1 MLIPCGTEHC
11 SIFCHSD
18 PSLCFLL
25 CRSSAPCWME
35 QLQPGLGAAVPPS
48 CCSPLSIDPGHGLMS
63 PSLDNSSQQHGP
75 GNGCATEVCS
85 LPGRANNRAPNLGDR
100 NRSHPSGLSIP
111 RSTSRQ
117 RMLPT
122 QPHTEHCHTQP
133 GSDLG
138 RIPAAAPQ
146 STATARRMH
155 LPTSWGR
162 SAEAAPL
169 PFCFV
174 LCSMHHPDPV
184 QPQDEAGSP
193 CSPGGRVP
201 GHGAAG
207 HRRLHLPGHARV
219 TPDALEVPRSNFN
232 FIVSQSFSGSS

>member
-111 RSTSRQ
+111 RRGDPGRGCSPPSHTRSIATHSLDLTWGGYLQQHHKAPPLPEGCTYPRPGDAPQ
-117 RMLPT
+117 RP
-122 QPHTEHCHTQP
+122 PHSHSALCFALCTTLILCSP
-133 GSDLG
+133 RMRLAA
-138 RIPAAAPQ
+138 PAALGAECLAMGPPV
-146 STATARRMH
+146 TAGCICRGTQ
-155 LPTSWGR
+155 
-162 SAEAAPL
+162 E
-169 PFCFV
+169 
-174 LCSMHHPDPV
+174 
-184 QPQDEAGSP
+184 
-193 CSPGGRVP
+193 
-201 GHGAAG
+201 
-207 HRRLHLPGHARV
+207 
-219 TPDALEVPRSNFN
+219 
-232 FIVSQSFSGSS
+232 